1 MYSKTEAEREYLL
14 SWLISA
20 TMRMGRLRELP
31 LPKGTPRE
39 VRSLPFI
46 GDDIAFL

>member
-1 MYSKTEAEREYLL
+1 MYSKTEAEREHLL

-31 LPKGTPRE
+31 VQKRKPQEAP
-39 VRSLPFI
+39 SLPFI